1 MEVPLCDMVQVALQS
16 RSHPVTTQ
24 VRARPRDISSTNTTN
39 HAHAYDV
46 SASNLSRCV
55 EHHNYALQICV
66 RVCLKLSALVTPPP
80 LLPRS
85 PALVSAVIIIIVVV
99 VVIVVRT
106 KQQRQRERKEE
117 GHRQRSE
124 LLYLTLPHALGEP

>member
-1 MEVPLCDMVQVALQS
+1 MRACVPQAL
-16 RSHPVTTQ
+16 RSG
-24 VRARPRDISSTNTTN
+24 D
-39 HAHAYDV
+39 
-46 SASNLSRCV
+46 SAS
-55 EHHNYALQICV
+55 
-66 RVCLKLSALVTPPP
+66 

-85 PALVSAVIIIIVVV
+85 PALVSAVIIIVMV

-117 GHRQRSE
+117 GHRQRNE